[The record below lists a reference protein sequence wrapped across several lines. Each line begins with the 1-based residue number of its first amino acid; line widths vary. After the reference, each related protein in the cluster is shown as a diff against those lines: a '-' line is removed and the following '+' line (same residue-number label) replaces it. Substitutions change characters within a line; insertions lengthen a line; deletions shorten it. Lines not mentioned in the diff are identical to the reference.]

1 MLRERPVRSNT
12 IGSLR
17 IFLGIPFTSLAELH
31 LNYARI
37 YQTHRAKCRRNC
49 LQGSADNFDSLALF
63 VWLFSRMHRTV
74 MSFCLSQHHSLFFPK
89 TFAVRCAAE
98 ESFCPLLTAVHPVSL
113 PSVCKLTNR
122 GAMVVFS
129 VYELQLPTHLPL
141 PYSVSSCS
149 PTMLLR

>member
-17 IFLGIPFTSLAELH
+17 IFLGIPFTSQAELH

-37 YQTHRAKCRRNC
+37 YQTHRAKCRRIC
-49 LQGSADNFDSLALF
+49 LQVSADNLDFLAIF

-113 PSVCKLTNR
+113 PSVCKLTNQ
-122 GAMVVFS
+122 GAMDVFS
-129 VYELQLPTHLPL
+129 VYEPQLPTPLQLPH
-141 PYSVSSCS
+141 SVSSCN
-149 PTMLLR
+149 PTMRLR